1 MPNVRMYGMVQWYS
15 IVATL
20 VCIFQFDHP
29 LYLHT
34 APLLF
39 FQKVHHFQEAV

>member
-1 MPNVRMYGMVQWYS
+1 MYVCMAWYNGL
-15 IVATL
+15 VATL

-29 LYLHT
+29 LYLNT